1 MKLRYLSLCAA
12 VCLFAAIGS
21 TAQDAAKVD
30 PKHYKVEAEN
40 EQVRVLRIHYAPH
53 EKSVMHSH
61 PASVVV
67 YLTDGK
73 IRMHLPGGKTQDSEA
88 KQGQALLLPA
98 TVHEPE
104 NIGDQPFELIQIEL
118 KSPKGATTAS
128 AKKATKP

>member
-1 MKLRYLSLCAA
+1 MRLRLMLLCAA
-12 VCLFAAIGS
+12 VCVFATISA

-40 EQVRVLRIHYAPH
+40 AQVRVVRIHYGPH

-73 IRMHLPGGKTQDSEA
+73 IRMHLPDGKTQDSDAKKGEA
-88 KQGQALLLPA
+88 VLLPP

-104 NIGDQPFELIQIEL
+104 NIGDTPFELIQVEL
-118 KSPKGATTAS
+118 KSPKAMGMTKKG
-128 AKKATKP
+128 AKKE